1 ETGAD
6 DQDVGVVF
14 TGECGPSGQAIRAA
28 VGVVAGD
35 MLRGLLEHTSL
46 MKLCFYNFMKN
57 YRINFI
63 WATSVI
69 FLCLG

>member
-1 ETGAD
+1 
-6 DQDVGVVF
+6 
-14 TGECGPSGQAIRAA
+14 
-28 VGVVAGD
+28 